1 MTLVMA
7 IVVMLM
13 KMLVV
18 SMKMLVRLMKMLVM
32 LIKILVM
39 LMKMLVMLMKM
50 LVMLMKMLLMLMKM
64 LVMLMIDFQV
74 PHHPLPFPT
83 SGLWF
88 HPLSYDSK
96 VNTFLFTPNRIKT
109 ICLNRYEIE
118 IPLLSVLV
126 LSSYRNVQAL
136 NASIRRSADDLG
148 QLLHGLYN
156 AHGGYNQLIVLLCFS
171 LFSFG

>member
-1 MTLVMA
+1 MRKIEETKMICEIVKGLMTLVMT
-7 IVVMLM
+7 IV
-13 KMLVV
+13 
-18 SMKMLVRLMKMLVM
+18 
-32 LIKILVM
+32 VM

-96 VNTFLFTPNRIKT
+96 VNTFFFIPNEIKI
-109 ICLNRYEIE
+109 ICFNRYELE
-118 IPLLSVLV
+118 ISLLREESSFYLCSNLIPQRCRHSMQVLDEV
-126 LSSYRNVQAL
+126 PMIWGSCYMVYTMHMVGIIS
-136 NASIRRSADDLG
+136 
-148 QLLHGLYN
+148 
-156 AHGGYNQLIVLLCFS
+156 
-171 LFSFG
+171 